1 MHVFLVLE
9 VEIYKFANIN
19 FIKNVRGL
27 VVVVVVVVVVVNSI
41 INCSSSSRE

>member
-1 MHVFLVLE
+1 MQLFLVLE

-19 FIKNVRGL
+19 IIRYVRGL
-27 VVVVVVVVVVVNSI
+27 VVVVVNSI